1 MNKKS
6 SFKTDLAKERK
17 LTPLLDSYYSQHLK
31 NYSFERVSSLKE
43 QLEGVDV
50 NFIHKTN
57 STLFHVDEKAQ
68 LDYINDDLPTF
79 AFEISYYKNELQKE
93 GWFYDSNKKTHFYA
107 LITAI
112 YDDDETLFTSCKIT
126 LVNRKKL
133 QLILVKKGLDYNML
147 NSQYHKNS
155 HGKICIDELDSREQG
170 YLFLSQKNKAEKPLN
185 LILKLE
191 WLLKL
196 GVAKRLV

>member
-6 SFKTDLAKERK
+6 SFKTDLVKEQK
-17 LTPLLDSYYSQHLK
+17 LTALLDSYYSQHLK
-31 NYSFERVSSLKE
+31 HYNFERVSSLKK

-50 NFIHKTN
+50 NFIHKAN

-68 LDYINDDLPTF
+68 LDYINEDLPTF
-79 AFEISYYKNELQKE
+79 AFEISYYKNKLQKE
-93 GWFYDSNKKTHFYA
+93 GWFYDNNKKTNFYA

-133 QLILVKKGLDYNML
+133 QRILTEMGLEYNML
-147 NSQYHKNS
+147 NSQHHQNS
-155 HGKICIDELDSREQG
+155 HGKICIDELDCREQG
-170 YLFLSQKNKAEKPLN
+170 YLFFSQQNKAERPLN